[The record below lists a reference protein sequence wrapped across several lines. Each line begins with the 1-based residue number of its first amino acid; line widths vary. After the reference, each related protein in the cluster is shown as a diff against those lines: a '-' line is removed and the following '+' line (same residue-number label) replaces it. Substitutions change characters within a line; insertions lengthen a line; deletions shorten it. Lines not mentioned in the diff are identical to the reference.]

1 MRRID
6 CRAVDAFNLW
16 RVEGVKFVLVAGLLG
31 QDALGA
37 LQHRGERGFQHRVPG
52 DLAADIADQPAEPG
66 AHASQPAQALLVA
79 PAMQQTGN
87 LAPRPGRQTQEGL
100 AQFDTVALRQTIQ
113 PFDRPQ
119 DQMAVGRVRHRL
131 GLNRGVD
138 RDPFQLPFI
147 HSLCLD
153 GHGDGFGKQ
162 RLQVIGPDPLAPA
175 GHRGAVN
182 RQPVLEVR
190 LAAEGLKVWVLQP
203 GRTGLLVGET
213 LHVLEQMQSGHEA
226 CRRPTPAFPIM
237 AMRPKRVIKAGP
249 VDQARQLQKF
259 VPRIENAFERTSEQ
273 IVGPGFGQ
281 FRAHLNL
288 AGGCGL
294 HALQHEDAAMGI
306 PYAQASGKSQGF
318 GGFRPKT
325 LRFLILS
332 EPEYESLGRYL
343 RENHRGLDSGLPIT
357 SPRWLPRKQ
366 GIRPARLW
374 EPLSAIQIERA
385 AL

>member
-1 MRRID
+1 M
-6 CRAVDAFNLW
+6 
-16 RVEGVKFVLVAGLLG
+16 EGVKFVLVAGLLG

-37 LQHRGERGFQHRVPG
+37 LRHRGERGFQHRVPG

-153 GHGDGFGKQ
+153 GHGDGFGKH

-190 LAAEGLKVWVLQP
+190 LAAEGLEVWVLQP

-213 LHVLEQMQSGHEA
+213 LHVLQKMQPGHQP
-226 CRRPTPAFPIM
+226 CRQAMAAFGLVV
-237 AMRPKRVIKAGP
+237 MRPESVIKLAP
-249 VDQARQLQKF
+249 VDQGREPDQIMRRVNYRLQ
-259 VPRIENAFERTSEQ
+259 RTAEQ
-273 IVGPGFGQ
+273 IV
-281 FRAHLNL
+281 
-288 AGGCGL
+288 
-294 HALQHEDAAMGI
+294 
-306 PYAQASGKSQGF
+306 
-318 GGFRPKT
+318 
-325 LRFLILS
+325 
-332 EPEYESLGRYL
+332 
-343 RENHRGLDSGLPIT
+343 
-357 SPRWLPRKQ
+357 
-366 GIRPARLW
+366 
-374 EPLSAIQIERA
+374 
-385 AL
+385 